1 MATTFAQ
8 HPQPLQSPTYI
19 HSQPQYGNST
29 TPPSN
34 NVSPSNRAAYMHAKQ
49 VRQPKQPLYIP
60 AVLRPTEL
68 PGSRQASLTPPR
80 SAHSSMD
87 MSRDGFKFTTGP
99 ASLASPPLSPDE
111 DDSRSYGPWGPGSIS
126 RVVSDEWNENNMG
139 AVTGAPTRNH
149 WKPDNSASLC
159 KSSTCARP
167 FSILNRRHHCR
178 RCGDI
183 FCASHSPHAIP
194 LDQEARFH
202 SEGTLQRACDNCW
215 TDYRAWRA
223 ARPSRNN
230 SVTSR
235 DSNDTV
241 FTQPVGVPSQNKG
254 SEEHQPVGSVAQS
267 VGGNWN
273 WSTF

>member
-1 MATTFAQ
+1 MATTFM
-8 HPQPLQSPTYI
+8 QSPTPI
-19 HSQPQYGNST
+19 HSQPYYTNST

-34 NVSPSNRAAYMHAKQ
+34 NVSPSNRSAYMHAKQ

-68 PGSRQASLTPPR
+68 PGSRQASMTPPR

-87 MSRDGFKFTTGP
+87 MSRDMVKFTNNTGP

-111 DDSRSYGPWGPGSIS
+111 DEFRSYGPWGPASITT
-126 RVVSDEWNENNMG
+126 VVSDEWNETNVG
-139 AVTGAPTRNH
+139 AVTGTPTRNH
-149 WKPDNSASLC
+149 WKPDHSAALC
-159 KSSTCARP
+159 ASSACARS
-167 FSILNRRHHCR
+167 FSLINRRHHCR
-178 RCGDI
+178 RCGNI

-202 SEGTLQRACDNCW
+202 SQGTLQRSCDDCW
-215 TDYRAWRA
+215 TDYRTWRA

-230 SVTSR
+230 SVNSR
-235 DSNDTV
+235 DSSEPAL
-241 FTQPVGVPSQNKG
+241 TQPVGVPSQNKT
-254 SEEHQPVGSVAQS
+254 SDEHVPVGSVAQS

>member
-1 MATTFAQ
+1 MATFAQ
-8 HPQPLQSPTYI
+8 QPQPLHSPTNIYA
-19 HSQPQYGNST
+19 SQPQYGNST

-34 NVSPSNRAAYMHAKQ
+34 NVSPSNRSAHLHAKQ

-80 SAHSSMD
+80 SANSSMD
-87 MSRDGFKFTTGP
+87 MSGDSFKFNAA
-99 ASLASPPLSPDE
+99 ASLASPPISPDE

-126 RVVSDEWNENNMG
+126 RVVSDEWRDSS
-139 AVTGAPTRNH
+139 ACSVTGAPTRNH
-149 WKPDNSASLC
+149 WKPDSSASLC
-159 KSSTCARP
+159 TSPTCARP
-167 FSILNRRHHCR
+167 FSLLTRRHHCR
-178 RCGDI
+178 RCGNI
-183 FCASHSPHAIP
+183 FCSSHSPHAIP

-202 SEGTLQRACDNCW
+202 SEGTLQRACDDCW

-235 DSNDTV
+235 DSNETTL
-241 FTQPVGVPSQNKG
+241 TQPVGVPSQTKG
-254 SEEHQPVGSVAQS
+254 AEEQQPVGSVAQS